1 MHFPSLY
8 IYDEESNYLSS
19 ISSSSDEFRDAVWT
33 PRGRIAFATKTNK
46 IVIIEETS
54 QVISYTQK
62 MQPNHFSVFKD
73 DVIYLTDLLTGIFQ
87 SQTTVSVGHLSS
99 NHSMKVIVFN
109 LSKW

>member
-33 PRGRIAFATKTNK
+33 PRGRIAYATKTNK

-87 SQTTVSVGHLSS
+87 STDDGVS
-99 NHSMKVIVFN
+99 
-109 LSKW
+109 